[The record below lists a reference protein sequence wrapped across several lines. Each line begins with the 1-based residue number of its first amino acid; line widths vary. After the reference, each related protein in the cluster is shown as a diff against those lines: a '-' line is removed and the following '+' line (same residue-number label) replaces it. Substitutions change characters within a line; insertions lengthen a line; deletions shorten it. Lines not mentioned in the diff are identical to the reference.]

1 MQDTDLFQIA
11 LGLVPPWFV
20 ERSALDPEQ
29 KRLDIYI
36 NFSRG
41 DEFPCPECGRPDC
54 KAHDTLDHVWRHL
67 NLFQHVTYLHVRVP
81 RVDCPD
87 CGVKQ
92 VPVPWA
98 RAGSGFTLLLE
109 ASALAMTRDTPIKL
123 VARLTQAKVTF
134 WNLYARFREQL
145 AEFLKRQNCSVAL
158 SRLQPVTEA
167 ARTIKRRWDGVF
179 RRSEPGIINWLL
191 NSINGL
197 IQAAKP
203 KARAYGG
210 AIKNFVTNAYST
222 ARRTISGLPRNERG
236 KLSGPGGPEKVRT
249 GLRANVFRFSARRI
263 LWALALLSSLAV
275 VLALGAYLAIAP
287 GVPESV
293 DLKSYQPKSAS
304 VFYTKDG
311 SVLGWFYNERR
322 FPVALDAVPKHVT
335 EAIIAAEDRRFLS
348 HSGIDPRGTMRA
360 AIKNFW
366 TGTYAQGGSTIT
378 QQVARNVQ
386 LTREKKI
393 LRKLREMLLAVRME
407 RSNSKAQILEAYLN
421 EIYLG
426 RGAYGI
432 EAAAQ
437 SYFGKRTADLTIS
450 EAAYLAGLISNPSK
464 YGPDH
469 IDNAQARKKYTL
481 HAMLKL
487 HNISPDEYNEASQE
501 KLNFL
506 PNVPI
511 YGTKESYF
519 TEAVRRYIISKYG
532 EKALYQEGL
541 RVWTTLDT
549 DLQAKAQEA
558 LLNGVR
564 AWEEREGRPAGLV
577 KRLTPAEAQN
587 MKSGAP
593 ETNLKPGAS
602 VQAVVVTGSKI
613 KGTGRNAQR
622 LHELTA
628 MLNGGQIYGVSAESK
643 IAYRKNDLL
652 TFGVKEGPEGQTLLE
667 HDSLP
672 PVQGALVSIENNT
685 GYIRAL
691 VGGTGSDRSG
701 FNRASQA
708 VRQLGSAFKPVV
720 YSAALE
726 WGKYDPR
733 TVIVDEPIAVK
744 TGAGNPDWIPENP
757 DGRYQGPLSLE
768 KALVQSRNIPA
779 VKVMMDLGPEAI
791 IQMARNMGIKSPV
804 RETLSSALGA
814 SEATPLEMTAAF
826 SVFPNLG
833 VRVTPVLVLKI
844 TDGAGN
850 VLEDNTMTP
859 LDVAERARR
868 DIERGICVPAPKSVE
883 LEQKQAQRLVGI
895 TSEPQSACRNSETDR
910 ENLQR
915 VLSPQTAYLMVSML
929 RGVTISGTA
938 SLVKKMGRTDLA
950 GKTGSTNDY
959 TDAWFIGF
967 NPTYTTGVWIGHD
980 TRTTLGKKEFGGKA
994 ALPVWIEYMAYALRN
1009 ESPRSWSP
1017 PSGIEFA
1024 GYRQPGKTSPEKLLT
1039 ASPHFA
1045 PGKQLKPV
1053 SPVDVVP
1060 ALSDGGPD
1068 SDSMWWG
1075 PATYGAFSYDGAL
1088 RVLSPRGKTLGIAA
1102 YTQDEK
1108 GNLALQQISP
1118 GRGFR
1123 PEGFGLNP

>member
-1 MQDTDLFQIA
+1 
-11 LGLVPPWFV
+11 
-20 ERSALDPEQ
+20 
-29 KRLDIYI
+29 
-36 NFSRG
+36 
-41 DEFPCPECGRPDC
+41 
-54 KAHDTLDHVWRHL
+54 
-67 NLFQHVTYLHVRVP
+67 
-81 RVDCPD
+81 
-87 CGVKQ
+87 
-92 VPVPWA
+92 
-98 RAGSGFTLLLE
+98 
-109 ASALAMTRDTPIKL
+109 
-123 VARLTQAKVTF
+123 
-134 WNLYARFREQL
+134 
-145 AEFLKRQNCSVAL
+145 
-158 SRLQPVTEA
+158 
-167 ARTIKRRWDGVF
+167 
-179 RRSEPGIINWLL
+179 
-191 NSINGL
+191 
-197 IQAAKP
+197 
-203 KARAYGG
+203 
-210 AIKNFVTNAYST
+210 
-222 ARRTISGLPRNERG
+222 
-236 KLSGPGGPEKVRT
+236 
-249 GLRANVFRFSARRI
+249 
-263 LWALALLSSLAV
+263 
-275 VLALGAYLAIAP
+275 
-287 GVPESV
+287 
-293 DLKSYQPKSAS
+293 
-304 VFYTKDG
+304 
-311 SVLGWFYNERR
+311 
-322 FPVALDAVPKHVT
+322 
-335 EAIIAAEDRRFLS
+335 
-348 HSGIDPRGTMRA
+348 
-360 AIKNFW
+360 
-366 TGTYAQGGSTIT
+366 
-378 QQVARNVQ
+378 
-386 LTREKKI
+386 
-393 LRKLREMLLAVRME
+393 
-407 RSNSKAQILEAYLN
+407 
-421 EIYLG
+421 
-426 RGAYGI
+426 
-432 EAAAQ
+432 
-437 SYFGKRTADLTIS
+437 
-450 EAAYLAGLISNPSK
+450 
-464 YGPDH
+464 
-469 IDNAQARKKYTL
+469 
-481 HAMLKL
+481 MLKL
-487 HNISPDEYNEASQE
+487 HNISPDEYKKASQE

-532 EKALYQEGL
+532 EKALYQEGF

-558 LLNGVR
+558 LSNGVR

-602 VQAVVVTGSKI
+602 VQAVVVAGSKI

-622 LHELTA
+622 LHELTV

-910 ENLQR
+910 ENMQR

-1123 PEGFGLNP
+1123 PEGFGLDP